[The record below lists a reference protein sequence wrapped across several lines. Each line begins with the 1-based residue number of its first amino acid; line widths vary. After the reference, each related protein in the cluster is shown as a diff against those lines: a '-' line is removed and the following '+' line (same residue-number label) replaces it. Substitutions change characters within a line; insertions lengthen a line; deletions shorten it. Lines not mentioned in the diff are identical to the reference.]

1 MDFLLSIAGFDPT
14 GGAGILRD
22 CATFRHFGFLGCAV
36 ITANTVQNT
45 KGVRKVDFVEGDFL
59 LEQLDAVLE
68 EIPVKGV
75 KLGLPHR
82 EEKVNRK
89 IAERIGKLGV
99 PVVFDPVLAPTF
111 GKEFVEDLKTIAP
124 LIEVSTVITPN
135 YSEFK
140 RLEPSFGEVFKERV
154 LVVKGAPKDKYKV
167 EDLLVISGKLVL
179 KIAHEKDNRIV
190 RGTGCTLSSA
200 LLSLLARGLGPGEAF
215 KEAVEFTSL
224 YREEAFELRDALQLY
239 PSF

>member
-45 KGVRKVDFVEGDFL
+45 KGVREVDFVEGDFL

-82 EEKVNRK
+82 EEKVNRR

-111 GKEFVEDLKTIAP
+111 GKEFVEDLKAIAP

-154 LVVKGAPKDKYKV
+154 LVVKGAPKGKEEV
-167 EDLLVISGKLVL
+167 EDLLIVSGKLV
-179 KIAHEKDNRIV
+179 EKFVHKKDSKVV
-190 RGTGCTLSSA
+190 RGTGCTFSSSF
-200 LLSLLARGLGPGEAF
+200 LSLLSKGFKLDEAF
-215 KEAVEFTSL
+215 KVAVEFVGK
-224 YREEAFELRDALQLY
+224 YRESSFELSGGGQLY
-239 PSF
+239 PEF